1 VGKVK
6 DLPLDDRPREKLL
19 LRGCQSLSDAEL
31 LAILLRT
38 GTKGKSVVQVA
49 YDLVERYGNL
59 ASLSTKSYSELI
71 KTNGIKKDKAATLVA
86 AFEIGKRTAIQSKW
100 FSEKKI
106 TSPEDVAHIFIPML
120 KDELSEHFYIVCLN
134 AANKII
140 RIDLI
145 STGSLDSSIVHP
157 REVFKVAIENSA
169 KSIILVHNHPSGNPE
184 PSNDDIAIT
193 KKLIEIS
200 KLMEITVFDHLIIA
214 ENKYTSF
221 VEKRMI

>member
-1 VGKVK
+1 MGKIK

-19 LRGCQSLSDAEL
+19 LRGSQSLSDAEL

-120 KDELSEHFYIVCLN
+120 KDELSEHFYIVSLN

-193 KKLIEIS
+193 KKLVEIS
-200 KLMEITVFDHLIIA
+200 KLMGINVFDHVIIA

>member
-1 VGKVK
+1 MGKVK

-19 LRGCQSLSDAEL
+19 LRGSQSLTDAEL